1 MKELSL
7 HILDIARNSIRAE
20 ATLIEI
26 FIDENDNKNL
36 ISICI
41 KDNGNGMDK
50 ETLNQ
55 VTNPFF
61 TTRDVRNVGLGIPL
75 LKAAAE
81 RCNGYL
87 EIESTENVGTKIEC
101 TFEKNHIDR
110 APFGN
115 MGDTIMAL
123 VSSLQGCELKYVHKD
138 NENDFTFNTVQ
149 IKEILGEVEISSN
162 EVLLWIK
169 GFIDENLY
177 NISKRNN
184 I

>member
-7 HILDIARNSIRAE
+7 HILDVARNSIRAE

-26 FIDENDNKNL
+26 LIKENDIKNI

-41 KDNGNGMDK
+41 KDNGKGMDEK
-50 ETLNQ
+50 TLSQ

-81 RCNGYL
+81 RCNGYFK
-87 EIESTENVGTKIEC
+87 IESTKDVGTKIEC

-123 VSSLQGCELKYVHKD
+123 VGSLEGSELKYVHKH
-138 NENDFTFNTVQ
+138 NENDFTLDTAQ
-149 IKEILGEVEISSN
+149 IKEILGDVEISSS

-169 GFIDENLY
+169 DFINENLY
-177 NISKRNN
+177 NISK
-184 I
+184 